1 MDIGWKAIDL
11 AAVAVAGLISDNIVK
26 AGWKLATGHT
36 PPADDDLE
44 ANLLEAVVFAMLSG
58 ALLAVTRRATV
69 RSVAKWFNK
78 PRPRIEV

>member
-11 AAVAVAGLISDNIVK
+11 AAIAVAGLISDNIVK
-26 AGWKLATGHT
+26 AGWKLATGRT

-69 RSVAKWFNK
+69 RSAAKWFNK
-78 PRPRIEV
+78 PRPQIEV